1 MAAGSAVRHEHDR
14 EQHGAVA
21 ARAADAPHRIA
32 LLLHSLAGG
41 GGTRVMLNLAQAFVG
56 RGIAVDLLVAGRLD
70 GLAADLVPNGIRLL
84 GLERSLRWHAARCAM
99 QADPE
104 GAGTMW
110 RPVVAPLVPPRATL
124 FLPALARYL
133 AAESPAALISE
144 GKYCNITALWA
155 KRLAGVPTRVVIS
168 EHIALSARLASREH
182 QRKWKWRY
190 ARPLY
195 RRTYA
200 WADAVVAVSDGV
212 RDDLAALTDL
222 PRQAIHTIYNPLV
235 DAALLERSREPLPH
249 PWFRPGSPP
258 VILGVGRLVPRK
270 DFPTLLRAFAKVLQE
285 RDARLV
291 IVGDD
296 KGGIGRMRL
305 QSLASRL
312 GVAHAVDVV
321 GFTGNPFAYMARAGV
336 MVLSSRWEGLS
347 NVLVEAMACGCP
359 VVSTDCPHGPR
370 EILEH
375 GRHGRLA
382 PVGDDRALAR
392 AILETLAHPKD
403 PASLQRR
410 AADFHIERA
419 AEQYLELCA
428 SAPQQDRAC

>member
-1 MAAGSAVRHEHDR
+1 MRHERERAQHAAGSARDV
-14 EQHGAVA
+14 
-21 ARAADAPHRIA
+21 PHRIA

-41 GGTRVMLNLAQAFVG
+41 GGTRVMLNLAQSFLS
-56 RGIAVDLLVAGRLD
+56 RGIHVDLLVAGRIR
-70 GLAADLVPNGIRLL
+70 GCAAELVPKGARLL
-84 GLERSLRWHAARCAM
+84 GLERSLRWHAARRAM
-99 QADPE
+99 EADPE
-104 GAGTMW
+104 GAGAMW
-110 RPVVAPLVPPRATL
+110 RPVLAPLVPPRATL

-133 AAESPAALISE
+133 AAEAPAALIAE

-155 KRLAGVPTRVVIS
+155 RRLAGVPTRVVIS

-212 RDDLAALTDL
+212 RDDLAAVTDL

-235 DAALLERSREPLPH
+235 DATLMERSREPLRH
-249 PWFRPGSPP
+249 PWFRSGSPP

-270 DFPTLLRAFAKVLQE
+270 DFPTLLRAFAQVVQE

-305 QSLASRL
+305 KALASRL
-312 GVAHAVDVV
+312 GVAHAMDVV

-403 PASLQRR
+403 PDALRRR
-410 AADFHIERA
+410 AADFHVERA
-419 AEQYLELCA
+419 AEQYLRLCA
-428 SAPQQDRAC
+428 GAQDRAC